1 LEFSF
6 LPNLPKSDL
15 DDRTFQE
22 LVEECILRIP
32 RYCPE
37 WTNYNPSD
45 PGITLVELF
54 AWLTDQ
60 MLLRFN
66 QVPRRNYVTFLE
78 MLGIR
83 LRPPV
88 PAQAPVTFYL
98 AAALADAYTIPANTE
113 VATER
118 TETDEAVVFSTD
130 RPLTLGIP
138 TIRHFL
144 TATGLETRPR
154 VLRDRFANL
163 WTEGASGYWSGRE
176 QPLFQE
182 QPQVNNCFYI
192 VFEPDAP
199 LDGNVI
205 ALTLRGEPAG
215 STGINPDH
223 PPRRWEAW
231 DGETWQPILRDETD
245 DSTRGFSF
253 EDPTDPNEGV
263 GEREADVL
271 LHLPLQ
277 WPVDYFGSYQGR
289 WLRCV
294 YITPEDEQATYQ
306 RSPFLSGLAA
316 RTVGGTMVTSQC
328 TAIRDELLGESDG
341 TPGQQF
347 QLQAT
352 DILPRREG
360 EHLVVIPPM
369 GLPEVWQEVHD
380 FADSGPEDLHYTLD
394 SLTGQLQFGPLIRES
409 GYLRERTR
417 LRQQEQVMDRTPT
430 ATELVAAESQQ
441 QQYGKVPPRGAMLRM
456 VAYRTGG
463 GQRGNV
469 QAGSIEVLKSAVPY
483 VTSVRNHHPAQGG
496 ADGESLEEAVIRVP
510 RLLRTRD
517 RAVTPEDFETLTL
530 QASRGVARAYCPRD
544 PAYQG
549 EPGTVSLRIVPAV
562 DTAPLATGAGLHPR
576 NFVLSDPL
584 QQEVLAFLAD
594 RRLLGIQVQLQAPDY
609 VGVAVQA
616 EVGVDAAYRNPQ
628 AQQAL
633 VDTLQTQLYRFLNP
647 ITGGPEGTGW
657 PFGTPVYKSDLIA
670 LFQQTPGVR
679 YLGAVLLF
687 ELRWQNRSWV
697 RTLAANDTI
706 YPGPVGLICSWRDR
720 FLRSGHTISVLN

>member
-1 LEFSF
+1 M
-6 LPNLPKSDL
+6 
-15 DDRTFQE
+15 
-22 LVEECILRIP
+22 C
-32 RYCPE
+32 
-37 WTNYNPSD
+37 
-45 PGITLVELF
+45 
-54 AWLTDQ
+54 
-60 MLLRFN
+60 
-66 QVPRRNYVTFLE
+66 RR
-78 MLGIR
+78 
-83 LRPPV
+83 
-88 PAQAPVTFYL
+88 
-98 AAALADAYTIPANTE
+98 
-113 VATER
+113 
-118 TETDEAVVFSTD
+118 
-130 RPLTLGIP
+130 
-138 TIRHFL
+138 
-144 TATGLETRPR
+144 
-154 VLRDRFANL
+154 
-163 WTEGASGYWSGRE
+163 
-176 QPLFQE
+176 
-182 QPQVNNCFYI
+182 
-192 VFEPDAP
+192 
-199 LDGNVI
+199 
-205 ALTLRGEPAG
+205 
-215 STGINPDH
+215 
-223 PPRRWEAW
+223 
-231 DGETWQPILRDETD
+231 
-245 DSTRGFSF
+245 
-253 EDPTDPNEGV
+253 
-263 GEREADVL
+263 
-271 LHLPLQ
+271 
-277 WPVDYFGSYQGR
+277 
-289 WLRCV
+289 
-294 YITPEDEQATYQ
+294 
-306 RSPFLSGLAA
+306 
-316 RTVGGTMVTSQC
+316 
-328 TAIRDELLGESDG
+328 
-341 TPGQQF
+341 
-347 QLQAT
+347 
-352 DILPRREG
+352 
-360 EHLVVIPPM
+360 
-369 GLPEVWQEVHD
+369 
-380 FADSGPEDLHYTLD
+380 GP
-394 SLTGQLQFGPLIRES
+394 
-409 GYLRERTR
+409 
-417 LRQQEQVMDRTPT
+417 
-430 ATELVAAESQQ
+430 
-441 QQYGKVPPRGAMLRM
+441 
-456 VAYRTGG
+456 
-463 GQRGNV
+463 
-469 QAGSIEVLKSAVPY
+469 IEVLKSAVPY